1 MTTNR
6 PALST
11 PTAEAIP
18 RTRSSGSAQLKSSVI
33 GAAPYGSHEPGSARQ
48 GVPGPAVL
56 EKARVAD
63 QFDSQRRC
71 GVVMLD
77 GEQATRVQPASGEA
91 DDGGYHRHAVRSAEQ
106 GVGWIMLGHFGF
118 QKDIIGNVGR
128 VGNHEVYLSVEFG
141 KQSRHADVG

>member
-6 PALST
+6 PALSA

-18 RTRSSGSAQLKSSVI
+18 RARWSGSAQLKSSVI

-48 GVPGPAVL
+48 VVPGPDVL
-56 EKARVAD
+56 EKARIAD

-77 GEQATRVQPASGEA
+77 GEQATRAQPPSGEA
-91 DDGGYHRHAVRSAEQ
+91 DDSGYHRHAVPSAEQ
-106 GVGWIMLGHFGF
+106 GVGWIVLGHFGF
-118 QKDIIGNVGR
+118 QNGTIGNIGQV
-128 VGNHEVYLSVEFG
+128 
-141 KQSRHADVG
+141 